1 MCGQNQFLRTV
12 TVATGFYPTDESLP
26 KWADELARRP
36 LQALYGP
43 AEGRS
48 WVRLRVVKVRSRTV
62 RIDVHLARE
71 SYFKGAPPRT
81 GDSIEEVQAAIE
93 EVVENIGGF
102 KTARVVDGEFDIPRV
117 MLPERGIISAA
128 FGIAM
133 STGGAELTFT
143 GATMSVSAEP
153 FTELEWKVSSDLE
166 SVDVM
171 ISAFEEAAIEN
182 DFLERAVRTVQDGF
196 DRFVLEKTRRA

>member
-1 MCGQNQFLRTV
+1 
-12 TVATGFYPTDESLP
+12 
-26 KWADELARRP
+26 
-36 LQALYGP
+36 
-43 AEGRS
+43 
-48 WVRLRVVKVRSRTV
+48 
-62 RIDVHLARE
+62 
-71 SYFKGAPPRT
+71 
-81 GDSIEEVQAAIE
+81 
-93 EVVENIGGF
+93 
-102 KTARVVDGEFDIPRV
+102 
-117 MLPERGIISAA
+117 
-128 FGIAM
+128 M

-143 GATMSVSAEP
+143 GATMFVSAEP